1 MFNRENSERA
11 DGSLDE
17 LRAQIFFILAI
28 GGLLLG
34 AASLIFSTL
43 IAWRVGLPLISALFV
58 TTYLALLFFTFAP
71 RLAMRTRIV
80 GGLAA
85 VYLMGVSVLVS
96 DLPFNI
102 GPIWLFAFAVLTGIL
117 LGLRASFAAIVLN
130 ALTLAIVGW
139 WTGYSAAPI
148 PTGLPPQA
156 YWLAANATTVIITL
170 VVTLSLAL
178 LLRRLEAGQR
188 SQHLLTEQLR
198 LEIADRTNAEA
209 SVTAANEALADRYRQ
224 LTLLLETG
232 NKLRWD
238 QDIELLLEEIAEN
251 HASLGYG
258 TVIFNLIEPQT
269 GTVRVAVTKGLDE
282 AGYALLNDVVYTWEE
297 FRRPME
303 ERFRVGK
310 CYFIP
315 AGHYD
320 WNAELDGP
328 TYAPP
333 EPPNAD
339 VWPVEERWR
348 ADDMLLVP
356 LERLTGE
363 VIGVLSFDLPLD
375 GRRPQPE
382 TLLALEI
389 FANQAAAAF
398 ENAELYARLRD
409 QVEVHT
415 RAEEALR
422 KLNRELDEASHLKDE
437 FLANMS
443 HELRTPLS
451 AILGITEALR
461 EGVYGQLTERQQ
473 RSLQFIEN
481 SGRQLLALI
490 NDILDV
496 AKADAGKI
504 VLVKEPMLLIDLCQS
519 SVHLIQ
525 PMATAKNLTI
535 ELQIDAPHATL
546 WADPK
551 RSRQILTNLLSNAVK
566 FTPETGC
573 VGLNVTTEPAQN
585 CIRFEVWDTGIG
597 IDEARMDRL
606 FAPFVQLDSRLSRNY
621 EGTGLGLA
629 LVSRLVQLHGG
640 TIELTS
646 RLGEGTRVIVTFP
659 WAHDATPT
667 SGGHALATAAS
678 A

>member
-1 MFNRENSERA
+1 MFNQENSGRA

-34 AASLIFSTL
+34 AASLISSTL
-43 IAWRVGLPLISALFV
+43 IAWRVGLPLISAFFV
-58 TTYLALLFFTFAP
+58 TTYLALLFFALAP
-71 RLAMRTRIV
+71 RLAMRTRMV
-80 GGLAA
+80 GGLAS
-85 VYLMGVSVLVS
+85 VYLIGVAVLVS

-102 GPIWLFAFAVLTGIL
+102 GPVWLFAFAVLTGIL
-117 LGLRASFAAIVLN
+117 LGLRASLAAIILN
-130 ALTLAIVGW
+130 ALTLAAVGW
-139 WTGYSAAPI
+139 WTGYNAE
-148 PTGLPPQA
+148 PTPTSLPPQA
-156 YWLAANATTVIITL
+156 YWLAANVTTLVITL
-170 VVTLSLAL
+170 VVTLPLAL
-178 LLRRLEAGQR
+178 LLRRLEVGQR
-188 SQHLLTEQLR
+188 RQHLLTEQLR
-198 LEIADRTNAEA
+198 LEITERTNAES
-209 SVTAANEALADRYRQ
+209 SVTAANAALVDRYRQ

-238 QDIELLLEEIAEN
+238 QDIGSLLEEIAEN

-258 TVIFNLIEPQT
+258 TVIFNLIEPHT

-282 AGYALLNDVVYTWEE
+282 AGCAVLNNAVYTWDE
-297 FRRPME
+297 FKRPME
-303 ERFRVGK
+303 DRFRVGK

-320 WNAELDGP
+320 WNADLDGP
-328 TYAPP
+328 TYALP
-333 EPPNAD
+333 ERPQPD
-339 VWPVEERWR
+339 VWPKEDRWR

-375 GRRPQPE
+375 GRRPRPE

-389 FANQAAAAF
+389 FANQATAAF

-422 KLNRELDEASHLKDE
+422 KLNKELDEASRLKDE
-437 FLANMS
+437 FLSNMS

-451 AILGITEALR
+451 AILGITEAMR
-461 EGVYGQLTERQQ
+461 EGVYGVPTERQQ
-473 RSLQFIEN
+473 RSLNFIES

-504 VLVKEPMLLIDLCQS
+504 VLIKEPILLIDLCQS

-525 PMATAKNLTI
+525 SMAAAKNLTI

-551 RSRQILTNLLSNAVK
+551 RSSQILTNLLSNAVK
-566 FTPETGC
+566 FTPAMGR
-573 VGLNVTTEPAQN
+573 VGLDVSTEPEQSR
-585 CIRFEVWDTGIG
+585 IRFVVWDTGIG
-597 IDEARMDRL
+597 IDEARIDRL

-640 TIELTS
+640 TIELNS
-646 RLGEGTRVIVTFP
+646 RLGEGTRVTVTFP
-659 WAHDATPT
+659 WARDATPT
-667 SGGHALATAAS
+667 TSGHALVTAAS
-678 A
+678 V